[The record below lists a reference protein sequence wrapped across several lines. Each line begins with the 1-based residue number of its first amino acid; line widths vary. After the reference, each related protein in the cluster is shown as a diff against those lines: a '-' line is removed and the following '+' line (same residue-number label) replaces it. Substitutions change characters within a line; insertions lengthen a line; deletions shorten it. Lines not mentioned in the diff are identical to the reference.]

1 MINILPEDIKR
12 QIDYSR
18 RNVIARKYLVVIC
31 LIILITGA
39 SLVISHEY
47 ANQQIA
53 KYEENLQERT
63 NKAEQYKDLESSV
76 DKLNSQIRTIEALL
90 SQRPRFS
97 VLLEDL
103 AGVLPSGSYLNGIQ
117 LSEEIDQ
124 PLQLTITVPSQDQ
137 SVRVRNAL
145 LQSPHISSADI
156 QSIGQKSNSNE
167 VNVSVIIA
175 FNTEDES

>member
-1 MINILPEDIKR
+1 MINILPEDIKK

-31 LIILITGA
+31 LIILVTGA
-39 SLVISHEY
+39 ALGVSHVY
-47 ANQQIA
+47 ADRQIA
-53 KYEENLQERT
+53 EYEESLQERT
-63 NKAEQYKDLESSV
+63 AKAKQYKDLESSV

-90 SQRPRFS
+90 AQRPQFS

-103 AGVLPSGSYLNGIQ
+103 AAVLPTGSYLNGIQ

-124 PLQLTITVPSQDQ
+124 PLQLTITVPSQNQ

-156 QSIGQKSNSNE
+156 QSISQKSDSNE
-167 VNVSVIIA
+167 VNVNIIIA